1 MGYNDNTFIDAL
13 LSQKGGNVR
22 LKLMAE
28 YDAETIMRTICAYL
42 NNEGG
47 WIVVGV
53 EKGGA
58 MTAIDT
64 EKVLE
69 DIQRNTT
76 QKIKPLP
83 LVYIH
88 EEDYQD
94 GKVVLV
100 TVMKGGLPPY
110 SYDSVYY
117 IEQKEKIVRPDPD
130 NVNLL
135 LRKAMTTASSW
146 EKSTCLDAEWEDL
159 NPDLLEEVFENGIRK
174 GRAYLHN
181 NSPEKFLGNLG
192 LIDTPFVKNGAMALF
207 GLEVCRFLPQCRVRI
222 QVMLKGVM
230 ADRYEDMM
238 VMEGNLLELSKRVN
252 EYFRNRLPMV
262 GEFHQEEWDRKDYS
276 EYPQEVLDE
285 AVTNAL
291 IHRDMSD
298 TSGEILIFIYKD
310 RIEIINPGEMPE
322 NLVKK
327 KYLVQPHISTLRNP
341 QMAEVFYIDGKM
353 EKTGR
358 GLALIHDRMNELNRR
373 LPEWEVVDGRTKLTI
388 YRTPRALKINER
400 VGKFVASKKSGDRF
414 SKKDYLQFW
423 NFEISDGT
431 AKNDLQQMLDN
442 DLCRKEG
449 AGPATKYVILAK
461 IDR

>member
-1 MGYNDNTFIDAL
+1 MGNNDNTFIDAL
-13 LSQKGGNVR
+13 LSQKGSNVR

-47 WIVVGV
+47 WIIVGV
-53 EKGGA
+53 AKDGTR
-58 MTAIDT
+58 TAIDT

-88 EEDYQD
+88 EEDFQD
-94 GKVVLV
+94 GKVILV

-110 SYDSVYY
+110 SYDSIYY
-117 IEQKEKIVRPDPD
+117 IELKEEIVRPDSD
-130 NVNLL
+130 HVNLL
-135 LRKAMTTASSW
+135 LRKAMSTASSW

-159 NPDLLEEVFENGIRK
+159 NSALLEEVFENGIRK
-174 GRAYLHN
+174 GRAYNHN

-207 GLEVCRFLPQCRVRI
+207 GLEACSFLPQCKVRI
-222 QVMLKGVM
+222 QVMLKGV
-230 ADRYEDMM
+230 AANQYEDII

-262 GEFHQEEWDRKDYS
+262 GEFHREEWDRKEYS
-276 EYPQEVLDE
+276 EYPQAVLDE

-310 RIEIINPGEMPE
+310 RIEIVNPGEMPK

-327 KYLVQPHISTLRNP
+327 KNIVQPHISTLRNP

-358 GLALIHDRMNELNRR
+358 GLTLIHDRMNELNRR
-373 LPEWEVVDGRTKLTI
+373 LPEWETFDGKTKLTI
-388 YRTPRALKINER
+388 YRTPRVTRLNER
-400 VGKFVASKKSGDRF
+400 VEKFVASMKSKVSF

-423 NFEISDGT
+423 NYEISDGT
-431 AKNDLQQMLDN
+431 AKNDIQLMLDN
-442 DLCRKEG
+442 GFCRKQG
-449 AGPATKYVILAK
+449 AGPATKYMILPK
-461 IDR
+461 H

>member
-1 MGYNDNTFIDAL
+1 MGNNGNTFIDAL

-28 YDAETIMRTICAYL
+28 YDAEIIMQTICAYL

-53 EKGGA
+53 AKGGA
-58 MTAIDT
+58 RTAIDMD
-64 EKVLE
+64 KVLE

-83 LVYIH
+83 LVYVH
-88 EEDYQD
+88 EENYRD
-94 GKVVLV
+94 GMVVLV

-110 SYDSVYY
+110 SYNSVYY
-117 IEQKEKIVRPDPD
+117 IEQEDEIVRPDSD
-130 NVNLL
+130 KVNLL
-135 LRKAMTTASSW
+135 LRKSMTMVSSW

-159 NPDLLEEVFENGIRK
+159 NPELLKEVFDNGIRK
-174 GRAYLHN
+174 GRTYLLDK
-181 NSPEKFLGNLG
+181 SPEKFLGNLG

-222 QVMLKGVM
+222 QVMLRGVG
-230 ADRYEDMM
+230 ADQYEDIV
-238 VMEGNLLELSKRVN
+238 VMEGNLLELSKQVN
-252 EYFRNRLPMV
+252 DYFRNRLPMV
-262 GEFHQEEWDRKDYS
+262 GEFHREEWDRKEYS
-276 EYPQEVLDE
+276 EYPQAVLDE

-298 TSGEILIFIYKD
+298 TVGEILIFIYKD

-322 NLVKK
+322 NLVKRK
-327 KYLVQPHISTLRNP
+327 NMVQTHISTLRNP

-358 GLALIHDRMNELNRR
+358 GLTLIHDRMNELNRR
-373 LPEWEVVDGRTKLTI
+373 LPEWEVAGGRTKLTI
-388 YRTPRALKINER
+388 YRTPRVVRLNER
-400 VGKFVASKKSGDRF
+400 VEKFVATMKSGDTF
-414 SKKDYLQFW
+414 SRRDYLQFW

-431 AKNDLQQMLDN
+431 AKNDLQQMQDN
-442 DLCRKEG
+442 NLCRKEG
-449 AGPATKYVILAK
+449 AGPSTRYVILANN
-461 IDR
+461 